1 MAEGK
6 FLFEVTGVSK
16 RYGSCTALEPT
27 DLRIPGGKTTV
38 LIGQS
43 GSGKSTLLRL
53 MLGLVQPDSGR
64 VYFDGAELAPQN
76 LLALRRR
83 MGYGIQG
90 GGLFPH
96 LTASG
101 NVSLMA
107 RYLRWPSERI
117 ELRLSELV
125 ELTQFPRD
133 GLGRFPHELSGG
145 QAQRVSLMRA
155 LMLGPEALLLDE
167 PLGALDP
174 VTRYELQA
182 DLKAVFEKLGK
193 TVVLVT
199 HDIGEAAFFGHLLV
213 VLRQGRIIQQG
224 TIEELVRAPADPFV
238 TRFIRAQRNPLA
250 SVGPQAP

>member
-1 MAEGK
+1 MSGSK
-6 FLFEVTGVSK
+6 FLFELNGVSK
-16 RYGSCTALEPT
+16 SYDSHTALERT
-27 DLRIPGGKTTV
+27 ELRIPTGKTTA
-38 LIGQS
+38 LIGES

-53 MLGLVQPDSGR
+53 MLGLVRPDTGQVR
-64 VYFDGAELAPQN
+64 FDGAELAPQN
-76 LLALRRR
+76 VLALRRR

-96 LTASG
+96 LTAGG

-107 RYLRWPSERI
+107 RYLRWPQGRI
-117 ELRLSELV
+117 DARLAELV
-125 ELTQFPRD
+125 ELTQFPKD
-133 GLGRFPHELSGG
+133 GLDRFPHELSGG

-199 HDIGEAAFFGHLLV
+199 HDIGEAAFFGHLLA
-213 VLRQGRIIQQG
+213 VLRRGRIVQQG
-224 TIEELVRAPADPFV
+224 TIEELVRSPADPYV
-238 TRFIRAQRNPLA
+238 TRFIRAQRHPMD
-250 SVGPQAP
+250 SVSPQAR